1 MNELLTR
8 RQDYETTNGGFGRGE
23 VKPLSD
29 GTAEKDVGVQR
40 VNLCVV
46 EKNDKSTSG
55 AASCVDKWVDEL
67 AALRARI
74 EKALGDRLSEEPNN
88 EVHRRLKRKYIEV
101 LDVLPCFPVEGLEAF
116 EEGEMVKGATG
127 STSSPPPALSG
138 ERGRGARDGM
148 DVASHSGDEDEA
160 VNLNLLISGIAK
172 TAEVGGGVSLGYV
185 SLVLDTLQTHAALHV
200 EVMLMSALTTY
211 GLWTIWGDCS
221 KEWKSSLQGCR
232 CST

>member
-29 GTAEKDVGVQR
+29 GTAEKDVGVQ
-40 VNLCVV
+40 
-46 EKNDKSTSG
+46 NDKSTSG

-138 ERGRGARDGM
+138 ILM
-148 DVASHSGDEDEA
+148 FLYVTQTPC
-160 VNLNLLISGIAK
+160 VFFNLL
-172 TAEVGGGVSLGYV
+172 LNN
-185 SLVLDTLQTHAALHV
+185 
-200 EVMLMSALTTY
+200 
-211 GLWTIWGDCS
+211 
-221 KEWKSSLQGCR
+221 
-232 CST
+232 